1 MEITTFG
8 KGKGS
13 FVPDEVYINLLF
25 RLRSN
30 NYETVLNEGNKSIDD
45 FVNQVLIGLG
55 FTKNDLK
62 IRNINVKEE
71 KEYNNITKSYDLV
84 GYLFEGD
91 ALLKFPYDKDLIALF
106 LILMAKLENPPQF
119 NLEFGLINEEKYKKE
134 LIEEAYQ
141 DALTQAS
148 IIANSAN
155 KKITDTL
162 KVSFQPLDEPFV
174 SSTDFTSKNILYA
187 NENNVNDFVNY
198 LNPINIEVEEVLYGL
213 FLAE

>member
-1 MEITTFG
+1 MEITTLGRG
-8 KGKGS
+8 KGIY
-13 FVPDEVYINLLF
+13 VPDEVQIHLLF
-25 RLRSN
+25 QNRSKD
-30 NYETVLNEGNKSIDD
+30 YETVLNEGNKSIDD
-45 FVNQVLIGLG
+45 FVNQVLNGLG

>member
-1 MEITTFG
+1 MEITTIG

-13 FVPDEVYINLLF
+13 FVPDEVYINLFF
-25 RLRSN
+25 RARSK
-30 NYETVLNEGNKSIDD
+30 NYEIVMSEGNKSIDE
-45 FVNQVLIGLG
+45 FFNQVLIGLC
-55 FTKNDLK
+55 FTKDDLK

-106 LILMAKLENPPQF
+106 LTLMAKLENPPQF
-119 NLEFGLINEEKYKKE
+119 NLEFGLMNEKQYKKE
-134 LIEEAYQ
+134 LMEKAYQ
-141 DALTQAS
+141 DALSQAS
-148 IIANSAN
+148 IIANAAN
-155 KKITDTL
+155 KKIIDTL

-174 SSTDFTSKNILYA
+174 SSTSFFSKNILYA

>member
-1 MEITTFG
+1 MEITTIG

-13 FVPDEVYINLLF
+13 FVPDEVYINLFF
-25 RLRSN
+25 RTRSK
-30 NYETVLNEGNKSIDD
+30 NYELVLNEGNKSIDE

-106 LILMAKLENPPQF
+106 LTLMAKLENPPQF
-119 NLEFGLINEEKYKKE
+119 NLEFGLMSEEQYKKE
-134 LIEEAYQ
+134 LMEKAYQ
-141 DALTQAS
+141 DALSQAS
-148 IIANSAN
+148 IIANAAN
-155 KKITDTL
+155 KKIIDTL

-174 SSTDFTSKNILYA
+174 SNTSFMSKNILYA

-198 LNPINIEVEEVLYGL
+198 LNPINIEIEEILYGL